1 VGLVSAGRVVLFL
14 EGGYDLS
21 ALANSTAATV
31 AATLGVVH
39 RIEDVTGH
47 GRAGVA
53 EEVDALVLD
62 LVRRHD
68 LET

>member
-1 VGLVSAGRVVLFL
+1 MCIRDS
-14 EGGYDLS
+14 
-21 ALANSTAATV
+21 STGATV
-31 AATLGVVH
+31 AATLGVAH